1 LPSKVALVTD
11 SSAGIGFETALI
23 LSRNGYY
30 TYAGTTNLSQAR
42 ELSCLAKEEKL
53 PLRIVQLNINS
64 DFSVNFAVKKIL
76 KEQQNRIDVLV
87 NNMGYVLFGC
97 FEDVSI
103 SEMRDQFETNF
114 YGTVRTAR
122 SVLPIMRKHKSGNI
136 VNVSS
141 IAGRIGFPASSA
153 FVSSQF
159 AIEGLSESMR
169 FELEPFGI
177 HVSVVEPGMVRAT
190 NFLQSMKIAN
200 KANKPSSPYSNITSK
215 LTKNIEQMIEM
226 GISPQEVAYTVLK
239 AAVSNCPLPRYIVG
253 NDAAMIIE
261 NRKSMTDI
269 EFDKFVKNTI
279 LNV

>member
-1 LPSKVALVTD
+1 LPSKVAFVTD
-11 SSAGIGFETALI
+11 SSVGIGFETALI

-30 TYAGTTNLSQAR
+30 TYAGTTNLSRAKDLSRLAR
-42 ELSCLAKEEKL
+42 EEKL
-53 PLRIVQLNINS
+53 PLQIIQLNINS

-122 SVLPIMRKHKSGNI
+122 SVLPFMRKHKSGNI
-136 VNVSS
+136 INVSS

-159 AIEGLSESMR
+159 AIEGLSEAMR
-169 FELEPFGI
+169 FELKPFGI
-177 HVSVVEPGMVRAT
+177 HVSVIEPGMVRGT
-190 NFLQSMKIAN
+190 NFLRSMTIAN
-200 KANKPSSPYSNITSK
+200 KASKPSSPYSNITTK

-226 GISPQEVAYTVLK
+226 GISPQEVAFTILK
-239 AAVSNCPLPRYIVG
+239 AAKSNCPLPRYIVG

-269 EFDKFVKNTI
+269 EFDNFIKNTI
-279 LNV
+279 LNI